1 MEALMRGSHGTIK
14 SVSSAFLIVLLTA
27 CGGGGGDDGTTP
39 GVDYNIGGQ
48 LSGLTA
54 GQGMTVQN
62 NGRES
67 LNLRSNG
74 AFGFS
79 NAVAA
84 NGEYA
89 VTVRTQ
95 PAGQRCSVGNG
106 IGRATANVSNVKVR
120 CANLAPN
127 TFTIGGTVNGLGAS
141 KTVVLQN
148 NGVDEL
154 TISTNGGFTFAT
166 AVVTSSTYA
175 ITIRTQPT
183 GQTCTLRQASGTAVA
198 NVSSVALMCQDVTA
212 GIVKPLYLADT
223 YREDRTGLLAQANT
237 QGANGYAYLTGL
249 AASTTE
255 FINLYVKDI
264 GTTYLWEMLDL
275 TSSAAALQAQLNAQ
289 GARGFAH
296 STFLTSGVV
305 YVKDTAGL
313 APFSYELLPSQ
324 ATSAAFLT
332 QADAQGARGFFFL
345 GDFAIGGGTV
355 AIYSKDGSNARYSY
369 SLQTP
374 TDTATPET
382 FVTQANVQGQQGF
395 RFIGAYVYSGNP
407 GNDAFRNVY
416 VKDSAQ
422 TPTFEYK
429 AQAAT
434 SGASALVTQANAEG
448 QLGNIFYGSNIFF
461 PNGYSQPGITRNL
474 YFKPSGCSGT
484 VLCRAASPL

>member
-1 MEALMRGSHGTIK
+1 METLMRGSHGIVK
-14 SVSSAFLIVLLTA
+14 SVPSAFLIILLTA
-27 CGGGGGDDGTTP
+27 CGGGGDDDGTTH

-48 LSGLTA
+48 LTGLAA

-62 NGRES
+62 NGTES

-79 NAVAA
+79 NAVEA

-95 PAGQRCSVGNG
+95 PAGQRCSVRNG
-106 IGRATANVSNVKVR
+106 SGRANANVSNVELR
-120 CANLAPN
+120 CADLAPN
-127 TFTIGGTVNGLGAS
+127 TFAIGGTVNGLGAS

-148 NGVDEL
+148 NGVDDL
-154 TISTNGGFTFAT
+154 TISTNGGFTFTT

-175 ITIRTQPT
+175 ITIRTEPT
-183 GQTCTLRQASGTAVA
+183 GQTCTLSQASGTAVA
-198 NVSSVALMCQDVTA
+198 NVSSVALTCQDGAA
-212 GIVKPLYLADT
+212 GIIKPLYLADT
-223 YREDRTGLLAQANT
+223 YREDRTGLLAQANA

-275 TSSAAALQAQLNAQ
+275 PSSAAALEAQLNAQ

-296 STFLTSGVV
+296 NTFLTSGVV
-305 YVKDTAGL
+305 YGKDTAGL

-324 ATSAAFLT
+324 ATSAAFLS
-332 QADAQGARGFFFL
+332 QAEAQGARGFFFL
-345 GDFAIGGGTV
+345 GDFAIGGSTV
-355 AIYSKDGSNARYSY
+355 AVYSKDGSNARYSY
-369 SLQTP
+369 SLQPP
-374 TDTATPET
+374 TDTATPEA
-382 FVTQANVQGQQGF
+382 FVAQANVQGQQGF
-395 RFIGAYVYSGNP
+395 RFMGVYVYSGNL
-407 GNDAFRNVY
+407 GNDASKNLY
-416 VKDSAQ
+416 VKDSTQ

-434 SGASALVTQANAEG
+434 SGASALVAQANAEG
-448 QLGNIFYGSNIFF
+448 QLGNVFYGSNSFF

-474 YFKPSGCSGT
+474 YFRPSGCSGT